1 MGVTYHKFIC
11 STYKKY
17 GAEACSCHLI
27 QEDVLMEIVKEALNK
42 LVFNIIN
49 MEKRISNATEKEK
62 AKNIF
67 LLQKEQN
74 EHKENLK
81 EIMNL
86 KTELYS
92 DYKLGIITLS
102 EYQEMKAGF
111 DGKCIEQEELI
122 KDIEKQIADIQN
134 KNFPDNKFSDRL
146 QSYLH
151 GIVHLTRKM
160 IVDFIE
166 EIVVDN
172 EKNIKIKFKFEDEI
186 KKYQYI
192 FDKKTVQ

>member
-1 MGVTYHKFIC
+1 
-11 STYKKY
+11 
-17 GAEACSCHLI
+17 
-27 QEDVLMEIVKEALNK
+27 MEIVKEALNK
-42 LVFNIIN
+42 LVFNIIDV
-49 MEKRISNATEKEK
+49 EKRISNATEKEK

-102 EYQEMKAGF
+102 EYHEMKAGF
-111 DGKCIEQEELI
+111 DAKYREQEECI
-122 KDIEKQIADIQN
+122 KDVEKQITELQN
-134 KNFPDNKFSDRL
+134 KDLPDDIFLDRFQPYL
-146 QSYLH
+146 Q
-151 GIVHLTRKM
+151 GITRITRKM
-160 IVDFIE
+160 VIDFIE

-186 KKYQYI
+186 KKYQSI

>member
-1 MGVTYHKFIC
+1 V
-11 STYKKY
+11 
-17 GAEACSCHLI
+17 
-27 QEDVLMEIVKEALNK
+27 
-42 LVFNIIN
+42 
-49 MEKRISNATEKEK
+49 EKRISNATEKEK

-102 EYQEMKAGF
+102 EYHEMKAGF
-111 DGKCIEQEELI
+111 DAKYREQEECI
-122 KDIEKQIADIQN
+122 KDVEKQITELQN
-134 KNFPDNKFSDRL
+134 KDLPDDIFLDRFQPYL
-146 QSYLH
+146 Q
-151 GIVHLTRKM
+151 GITRITRKM
-160 IVDFIE
+160 VIDFIE

-186 KKYQYI
+186 KKYQSI